1 MHTGMADYRTLDRP
15 ICGDEFP
22 ASTGSERLHGT
33 DATRLLFPWAER
45 QFTWTKI
52 AIEQLRNFFS
62 RAWLSDLIQRPE
74 HMFFNPAVRL
84 GDLSKVRLSGLKVS
98 LRVSLMGAAHT
109 VRNVV
114 RNIKGA
120 PEPQGS

>member
-1 MHTGMADYRTLDRP
+1 MELTQPGCY
-15 ICGDEFP
+15 FP
-22 ASTGSERLHGT
+22 GLK
-33 DATRLLFPWAER
+33 R

-62 RAWLSDLIQRPE
+62 RAWLSDLIQRPV
-74 HMFFNPAVRL
+74 HMFFKPAVRL
-84 GDLSKVRLSGLKVS
+84 GDLSKVQLSGLG
-98 LRVSLMGAAHT
+98 VSLMGAAHT

-120 PEPQGS
+120 PEPQGSQWRFNGADYPRHKIGKAATLVML